1 MAKKDRVLTPY
12 LSRTESIAYRHLTKK
27 LTVET
32 LWIYVLSLLSNGP
45 LYGYEFPG
53 RIEERFGFRPNKIT
67 CYVVLYRLNQEGL
80 IKEEKK
86 MHSNE
91 GPMRKYYQITDK
103 GMREL
108 ENAVAFLRGV
118 AEVIKPSE

>member
-1 MAKKDRVLTPY
+1 MVRKEQKLTAY
-12 LSRTESIAYRHLTKK
+12 LSRTDTVAYRHLVKK

-45 LYGYEFPG
+45 LYGYEFPV
-53 RIEERFGFRPNKIT
+53 RIQEKFGFRPNKIT

-91 GPMRKYYQITDK
+91 GPVRKYYQITEK
-103 GMREL
+103 GIMEL

-118 AEVIKPSE
+118 AEVITPS

>member
-1 MAKKDRVLTPY
+1 LARGERGLVPY
-12 LSRTESIAYRHLTKK
+12 ISRTESVAYRHLTKK

-32 LWIYVLSLLSNGP
+32 LWIYVLSLLTNGP
-45 LYGYEFPG
+45 LYGYEFPVK
-53 RIEERFGFRPNKIT
+53 IEEKFGFRPNKIT
-67 CYVVLYRLNQEGL
+67 CYVVLYRLYQEGL

-91 GPMRKYYQITDK
+91 GPMRKYYQITEK

-108 ENAVAFLRGV
+108 ENAVAFLRRV
-118 AEVIKPSE
+118 ADVITPS

>member
-1 MAKKDRVLTPY
+1 MVVKEQKLKAY
-12 LSRTESIAYRHLTKK
+12 LSRTESVAYRHLVKK

-32 LWIYVLSLLSNGP
+32 LWIYVLSLLSEGP
-45 LYGYEFPG
+45 LYGYEFPS

-86 MHSNE
+86 TQSNE
-91 GPMRKYYQITDK
+91 GPMRKYYQITEK
-103 GMREL
+103 GRKEL
-108 ENAVAFLRGV
+108 AYAGSFLNTVADIIR
-118 AEVIKPSE
+118 SS